1 METDKCQHTEYDS
14 PTGCF
19 LRIYSLLIG
28 HVILLFCA
36 LAIFHNPSGF
46 LGAADA
52 WFWVL
57 VGTLVVAR
65 YVDIRYFKGMTAEGK
80 PASIAD
86 WRQYEVFLLVVS
98 LVLWLS
104 ANALGHLWQPPT

>member
-1 METDKCQHTEYDS
+1 MEAHQNRNAEYGTAS
-14 PTGCF
+14 GCL
-19 LRIYSLLIG
+19 LRVYSLLIG

-57 VGTLVVAR
+57 VGTLVGAR
-65 YVDIRYFKGMTAEGK
+65 YVDIRHFQGMTAEGK

-86 WRQYEVFLLVVS
+86 WRQYAGGLLVVS

-104 ANALGHLWQPPT
+104 ANALGHLWQPPK

>member
-1 METDKCQHTEYDS
+1 MKGGKDNHAIRESTMETDKCQSPEYDS

-46 LGAADA
+46 LGAADV

-57 VGTLVVAR
+57 VGTLVGAR
-65 YVDIRYFKGMTAEGK
+65 
-80 PASIAD
+80 
-86 WRQYEVFLLVVS
+86 
-98 LVLWLS
+98 
-104 ANALGHLWQPPT
+104 